1 MENCSYNSYP
11 DSGDSSP
18 RSREIDFENPPPWE
32 DQSQQPQSY
41 KAKFMCSY
49 GGKIHPRP
57 HDNQLAY
64 IGGETKILAA
74 DRNIKFSAMISK
86 LSALCGGGDG
96 DFSFK
101 YQLPGEDLD
110 ALISVT
116 NDDDL
121 EHMMLE
127 YDRLYRASAKPARM
141 RLFVFPA
148 TGSVNYGSEG
158 AKLDRERFV
167 DALNSGTTPGGEKT
181 AAIPQSNVD
190 FLFGL
195 EKGMAPPPPVK
206 IRDPVAEPVIQPPP
220 PPVPEVVGTDHALSP
235 GEIQRQ
241 IQELQRLQIRDQE
254 HLQELQRLQIR
265 DQEQLAMYRKK
276 TEEAASFPYTGE
288 YYAQKL
294 PEKPQP
300 VTVQQHVPATAGIWS
315 DKQISSGG
323 FPATV
328 TAAPGPPPP
337 ADHPVYMIP
346 APVPGSAPAN
356 LYHAPPPVPAP
367 APAPA
372 SASAAAQMVR
382 PVTGQAGQ
390 GYYTNVQRM
399 PHEVYREQPVY
410 NMVAQPQPPPTQ
422 HQPISTMAQQVVRP
436 PSSGV
441 TDAGYGHMAAYDR
454 QAYYTAQGGV
464 VPPQYQGV
472 GVAVSGDKR
481 GNVDGKV
488 VYKVSQGSV

>member
-1 MENCSYNSYP
+1 MENYPYNSYP

-18 RSREIDFENPPPWE
+18 RSREIEFENPPPWE
-32 DQSQQPQSY
+32 DPSQQQQSY

-57 HDNQLAY
+57 HDNQLSY
-64 IGGETKILAA
+64 IGGETKILSV
-74 DRNIKFSAMISK
+74 DRNIKFSSMIAK

-96 DFSFK
+96 DVSFK

-110 ALISVT
+110 SLISVT

-121 EHMMLE
+121 EHMMHE

-148 TGSVNYGSEG
+148 TGSVNFGREGS
-158 AKLDRERFV
+158 
-167 DALNSGTTPGGEKT
+167 THGGEK
-181 AAIPQSNVD
+181 AATIPQSKVD

-206 IRDPVAEPVIQPPP
+206 IRDHVGEPVITPP
-220 PPVPEVVGTDHALSP
+220 PPVPEILGTDYSLNP

-241 IQELQRLQIRDQE
+241 IQD
-254 HLQELQRLQIR
+254 LQRLQIR
-265 DQEQLAMYRKK
+265 DQEQMYRKK
-276 TEEAASFPYTGE
+276 AEDAAASMPYTGE

-294 PEKPQP
+294 PEKVPP
-300 VTVQQHVPATAGIWS
+300 MTVQQHAPVTAGYWP
-315 DKQISSGG
+315 DKHISSGS
-323 FPATV
+323 FQTTI
-328 TAAPGPPPP
+328 TAAPGPPHP
-337 ADHPVYMIP
+337 ADNPVYMIP
-346 APVPGSAPAN
+346 APVPGQAPAT

-372 SASAAAQMVR
+372 PPQMVR

-390 GYYTNVQRM
+390 GYYTNVLQRM
-399 PHEVYREQPVY
+399 PQEVYRDQPIY
-410 NMVAQPQPPPTQ
+410 NMVSQQPPPQQPPPPTQ
-422 HQPISTMAQQVVRP
+422 HHPVSTIPHQAVRS
-436 PSSGV
+436 PSGGV
-441 TDAGYGHMAAYDR
+441 TDAAYTHAAAYDR
-454 QAYYTAQGGV
+454 PNYYTSPGAV

-472 GVAVSGDKR
+472 GVAVSGEKR
-481 GNVDGKV
+481 GTADNSKV

>member
-1 MENCSYNSYP
+1 MEECKY
-11 DSGDSSP
+11 SGDSSP

-32 DQSQQPQSY
+32 DQAQQPQSY

-57 HDNQLAY
+57 HDNQLSY

-167 DALNSGTTPGGEKT
+167 EALNSGTTPGGEKT

-276 TEEAASFPYTGE
+276 NEEAASFPYTGE

-300 VTVQQHVPATAGIWS
+300 VTVQQHVPATAGIWP

-337 ADHPVYMIP
+337 ADHP
-346 APVPGSAPAN
+346 
-356 LYHAPPPVPAP
+356 
-367 APAPA
+367 
-372 SASAAAQMVR
+372 
-382 PVTGQAGQ
+382 
-390 GYYTNVQRM
+390 RM

-422 HQPISTMAQQVVRP
+422 HQPISTIPQQVVRP

-441 TDAGYGHMAAYDR
+441 TDAGYGHVAAYDR